1 MSWQTSGLLAPLP
14 SALLG
19 GRDLDLL
26 LPMRFVVPGTPP
38 ELVPPR
44 VDRGVLAA
52 ALGSANAAYGN
63 VAAATLQAKL
73 ADPATLAVVTGQQ
86 PGLFGGPLYALT
98 KMVAAVRWAEELER
112 QGTPAVAVF
121 WVATEDHD
129 WSEVAHAAFAGAP
142 ADGGARDLS
151 LGPDPAPLM
160 PVGMRTLGPELE
172 RVYAEWAA
180 LQPGPEEEAT
190 RTLLRRWYRPD
201 ARFGEAFCRFAAHLL
216 GPRCPLL
223 LDSMLPA
230 VKSAEQPLLRALV
243 ERRAEVAAAL
253 AAAEARAESRG
264 YALQVDPQP
273 GAGQLFVLHG
283 GARRR
288 VLWEGADG
296 VALRGGPTGWPVSRL
311 LEAIDE
317 NPSVVSPGALSR
329 PAIQDALLG
338 TVLQVLGPG
347 EVSYM
352 AQASALYPVLGV
364 QAPAVTL
371 RPQALLLDPALG
383 RHLDASDLPAL
394 LDAKTPLERRVA
406 EKSGP
411 GFVAETKTRVLD
423 ALLAARAPALAL
435 DPTLDRPLEKTRE
448 QIERALEAFSG
459 KVDGALGRRD
469 GIQLR
474 RLERLREACL
484 PLGGLQERTL
494 SVAHFAARYGESFVQ
509 TLLTDL
515 ELDPR
520 SLQVLSIDGAVID
533 AAPAGAAGD
542 AARTEAAG
550 GSAPSDAAAGPG
562 DPA

>member
-1 MSWQTSGLLAPLP
+1 MDGAPVSAMDWQASGLLAPLP

-26 LPMRFVVPGTPP
+26 LPMRFVVPGSRPD
-38 ELVPPR
+38 LAPPR
-44 VDRGVLAA
+44 LDRSVLAA

-63 VAAATLQAKL
+63 VAAARLQAKL
-73 ADPATLAVVTGQQ
+73 ADPSTLVVVTGQQ
-86 PGLFGGPLYALT
+86 PGLFGGPLYSLT

-112 QGTPAVAVF
+112 QGTPAVPVF

-129 WSEVAHAAFAGAP
+129 WSEVAHAAFAGPAP
-142 ADGGARDLS
+142 ESGARDLS

-180 LQPGPEEEAT
+180 LQPGPAEEAARAT
-190 RTLLRRWYRPD
+190 LRRWYRPD

-230 VKSAEQPLLRALV
+230 VKNAEQPLLRKLV
-243 ERRAEVAAAL
+243 ERRIEVAAAL
-253 AAAEARAESRG
+253 AAAEARAQSRG

-273 GAGQLFVLHG
+273 GAGQLFLLHG

-288 VLWEGADG
+288 VLWEGLDG

-338 TVLQVLGPG
+338 TALQVLGPG

-364 QAPAVTL
+364 QAPAVAL
-371 RPQALLLDPALG
+371 RPQALLLDATLR
-383 RHLDASDLPAL
+383 RHLDPSDLPAV

-406 EKSGP
+406 EKTGP
-411 GFVAETKTRVLD
+411 GFVAEAKANVLA
-423 ALLAARAPALAL
+423 ALLTARAPALAL
-435 DPTLDRPLEKTRE
+435 DPTLDRPLDKTRE
-448 QIERALEAFSG
+448 QIERALDAFSG
-459 KVDGALGRRD
+459 KVDAALGRRD

-494 SVAHFAARYGESFVQ
+494 SVAHFVARYGDSFAQ
-509 TLLTDL
+509 TLLADL
-515 ELDPR
+515 DLDPR
-520 SLQVLSIDGAVID
+520 ALQVLAVDGATVQ
-533 AAPAGAAGD
+533 AAPA
-542 AARTEAAG
+542 EP
-550 GSAPSDAAAGPG
+550 APLADG
-562 DPA
+562 DPT